1 MRPVS
6 LSQPRLERCIEVSE
20 AVVVRML
27 AAEATIREPDLA
39 RLVTQMTRSQILAQV
54 ATSVSVS
61 ADADIDRILTLL
73 Q

>member
-1 MRPVS
+1 VREAETFS
-6 LSQPRLERCIEVSE
+6 RIRLIGHPRGGN
-20 AVVVRML
+20 
-27 AAEATIREPDLA
+27 
-39 RLVTQMTRSQILAQV
+39 SQILAQV

>member
-1 MRPVS
+1 
-6 LSQPRLERCIEVSE
+6 
-20 AVVVRML
+20 ML

>member
-1 MRPVS
+1 MS
-6 LSQPRLERCIEVSE
+6 IETSG
-20 AVVVRML
+20 AVMEGMI
-27 AAEATIREPDLA
+27 AAEQNIREADFA
-39 RLVTQMTRSQILAQV
+39 KLVTQMTRSQILAQV

>member
-1 MRPVS
+1 
-6 LSQPRLERCIEVSE
+6 
-20 AVVVRML
+20 ML
-27 AAEATIREPDLA
+27 AVEASIREPDLS

-61 ADADIDRILTLL
+61 ADADIDRILTRL